1 MRNNRVVK
9 VAVFRTW
16 CQVSGGHLIFHIW
29 GETINLNLWDRR
41 FPSCKWKG
49 EPGMGAW
56 GLADYYKD
64 ANQSILHGWNPSL
77 WWNAHRSE
85 FQSSVDKMVFSQSFF
100 FAQLWP
106 RTTLLCSRLVWALKY
121 SSERILWNTKANR
134 RFNGEETV
142 ISLTTALPTVKN
154 VIRRWWGRWG
164 SPWDEPNK
172 TWYFKKKIK
181 NKSLSHS
188 LLSAQFH
195 TNRLSSSWILMN
207 NSRAPQKY

>member
-1 MRNNRVVK
+1 MRSNRVVQ
-9 VAVFRTW
+9 VEVFRTW

-29 GETINLNLWDRR
+29 GETINLNLWGRC
-41 FPSCKWKG
+41 FPSSEWKG

-56 GLADYYKD
+56 GSADYYKD
-64 ANQSILHGWNPSL
+64 ANQSAVDGWNPSL
-77 WWNAHRSE
+77 WRNAHWSE
-85 FQSSVDKMVFSQSFF
+85 FQSSADKMVFSQSFF

-121 SSERILWNTKANR
+121 SSERIFWNTKANR

-164 SPWDEPNK
+164 SP
-172 TWYFKKKIK
+172 
-181 NKSLSHS
+181 
-188 LLSAQFH
+188 
-195 TNRLSSSWILMN
+195 
-207 NSRAPQKY
+207 